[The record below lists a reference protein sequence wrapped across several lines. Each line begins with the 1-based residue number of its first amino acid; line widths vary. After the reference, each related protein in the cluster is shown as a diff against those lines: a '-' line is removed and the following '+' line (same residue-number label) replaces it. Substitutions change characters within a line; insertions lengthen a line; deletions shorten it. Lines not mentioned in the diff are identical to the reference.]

1 MTIRRILLLVLAVV
15 VVAAATYGILHRG
28 KINRLWASF
37 IGSTAPV
44 VYAEG
49 ERFTDIPVYLPQG
62 EIRGLAVVISD
73 AGGPKTR
80 EADITAAL
88 LKRNLIVASVNF
100 DRWREELDKEDGDC
114 VYLVS
119 DLEALSKDILR
130 RLDLDVY
137 FHPVVVGIGEGGI
150 ISYAAAA
157 DSPEN
162 TLAGTVVIDPSQ
174 SSHTRLPSCTEAA
187 DATKMPDGG
196 YSYEIGVK
204 VPSPVTIITNKLEAN
219 DVKQAARDKIA
230 AIVNDP
236 AFETRVKIT
245 VDTALDYA
253 IRDAANADL
262 PIVDMPSKNPAK
274 ALVIFFSGDGGWRDI
289 DMEIGDLLQSED
301 IHVIGIDSLRYFW
314 STRTPE
320 EIAKDIE
327 QLVQEADPQQRL
339 PVALFGYSFGADVLP
354 FAWEV
359 LDNSVK
365 DQTVMI
371 ALMGLSKTADFQIS
385 IDGWLGGA
393 GDTPV
398 LDQMQYV
405 PADKT
410 VCVYG
415 EDEDDT
421 ACTDEALDSMQRLKL
436 PGGHHFDEDYKSLAR
451 SLHSIL
457 INKIKS
463 DKNTTKSPDEA
474 KE

>member
-1 MTIRRILLLVLAVV
+1 MKIRRIILFVVAVLVIVAVV
-15 VVAAATYGILHRG
+15 YGVLHRG
-28 KINRLWASF
+28 KINRLWAGF
-37 IGSTAPV
+37 IGSTSPV

-49 ERFTDIPVYLPQG
+49 ERFSDIPVYLPQG
-62 EIRGLAVVISD
+62 DIRGLVILVSD

-80 EADITAAL
+80 ETDIMAAL
-88 LKRNLIVASVNF
+88 LKRNLIVATVNY
-100 DRWREELDKEDGDC
+100 DNWREELDKEDGDC
-114 VYLVS
+114 VYLDS

-137 FHPVVVGIGEGGI
+137 FHPVVVGIGEGGT

-162 TLAGTVVIDPSQ
+162 TLAGTVVIDPAQ
-174 SSHTRLPSCTEAA
+174 SSHTKLPSCTEAA
-187 DATKMPDGG
+187 DAIKTPDGG
-196 YSYEIGVK
+196 YSYEIGAK
-204 VPSPVTIITNKLEAN
+204 VPSPVTIISNRLEGN
-219 DVKQAARDKIA
+219 DVKQAMRDKTA
-230 AIVNDP
+230 AVIHDP
-236 AFETRVKIT
+236 AIESRLKTA

-253 IRDAANADL
+253 IRDAADADL

-289 DMEIGDLLQSED
+289 DMEIGDLLQSQD
-301 IHVIGIDSLRYFW
+301 VHVIGIDSLRYFW

-354 FAWEV
+354 FAWQV
-359 LDNSVK
+359 LDDSVK
-365 DQTVMI
+365 NQTVMI

-385 IDGWLGGA
+385 IDGWLGGS

-398 LDQMQYV
+398 LDQMQYM
-405 PADKT
+405 PTDKT
-410 VCVYG
+410 VCIYG

-421 ACTDEALDSMQRLKL
+421 ACPDPELNGMQRIKL
-436 PGGHHFDEDYKSLAR
+436 PGGHHFDEDYKSLAK
-451 SLHSIL
+451 SLHAIL
-457 INKIKS
+457 LEKAKP
-463 DKNTTKSPDEA
+463 DKKQNQD
-474 KE
+474 

>member
-1 MTIRRILLLVLAVV
+1 MTIRRIILLVLAVFII
-15 VVAAATYGILHRG
+15 AAAAYGVLHRG
-28 KINRLWASF
+28 KIYRLWASF
-37 IGSTAPV
+37 IGSTSPV

-62 EIRGLAVVISD
+62 DIRGLVILVSD
-73 AGGPKTR
+73 TGGPKTR
-80 EADITAAL
+80 ETDMTAAL

-100 DRWREELDKEDGDC
+100 DNWREELDKEDGDC

-137 FHPVVVGIGEGGI
+137 FHPVVVGIGEGGTV
-150 ISYAAAA
+150 SYAAAA

-162 TLAGTVVIDPSQ
+162 TLAGTVVLDPSQ
-174 SSHTRLPSCTEAA
+174 SSHTRLPSCTEEA

-196 YSYEIGVK
+196 YSYETGVK
-204 VPSPVTIITNKLEAN
+204 VPSPVTIISNSLAGN
-219 DVKQAARDKIA
+219 DVKQAARDKVA
-230 AIVNDP
+230 AIIKDP
-236 AFETRVKIT
+236 AFESRMKET

-253 IRDAANADL
+253 IRDAADADL
-262 PIVDMPSKNPAK
+262 PIIDMPSKNPAK

-289 DMEIGDLLQSED
+289 DMEIGDLLQSQD

-327 QLVQEADPQQRL
+327 QLVQEADPEQRL

-354 FAWEV
+354 FAWQV
-359 LDNSVK
+359 LDETVK

-385 IDGWLGGA
+385 IDGWLGGS

-398 LDQMQYV
+398 LDQMEYM
-405 PADKT
+405 PAEKT

-421 ACTDEALDSMQRLKL
+421 ACTDPALDAMERLKL
-436 PGGHHFDEDYKSLAR
+436 PGGHHFDEDYKSLAK
-451 SLHSIL
+451 SLHAIL
-457 INKIKS
+457 IDKIQAEKDDHKS
-463 DKNTTKSPDEA
+463 SN
-474 KE
+474 

>member
-1 MTIRRILLLVLAVV
+1 MTIRRILLLVLAVFII
-15 VVAAATYGILHRG
+15 AASAYGVLHRG

-37 IGSTAPV
+37 IGSTSPV

-49 ERFTDIPVYLPQG
+49 ERFSDIPVYLPQG
-62 EIRGLAVVISD
+62 DIRGLVIVISD

-80 EADITAAL
+80 ETDMTAAL

-100 DRWREELDKEDGDC
+100 DNWREELDKEDGDC

-137 FHPVVVGIGEGGI
+137 FHPVVVGIGEGGTA
-150 ISYAAAA
+150 SYAAAA

-162 TLAGTVVIDPSQ
+162 TLAGTVVLDPSQ
-174 SSHTRLPSCTEAA
+174 SSHTRLPSCTEEAE
-187 DATKMPDGG
+187 ATKMPDGG
-196 YSYEIGVK
+196 YSYETGVK
-204 VPSPVTIITNKLEAN
+204 VPSPVTIITNSLAGN

-230 AIVNDP
+230 AIINDP
-236 AFETRVKIT
+236 AFESRLKET

-253 IRDAANADL
+253 IRDAADADL
-262 PIVDMPSKNPAK
+262 PIIDMPSKNPAK

-289 DMEIGDLLQSED
+289 DMEIGDLLQSQD

-327 QLVQEADPQQRL
+327 QLVQEADPEQRL

-359 LDNSVK
+359 LDETVK

-385 IDGWLGGA
+385 IDGWLGGS

-398 LDQMQYV
+398 LDQMEYM
-405 PADKT
+405 PAEKT

-421 ACTDEALDSMQRLKL
+421 ACPDPALDGMKRLKL
-436 PGGHHFDEDYKSLAR
+436 PGGHHFDEDYKSLAK
-451 SLHSIL
+451 SLHAIL
-457 INKIKS
+457 IDKIQAEKNNHKS
-463 DKNTTKSPDEA
+463 SNQ
-474 KE
+474 

>member
-1 MTIRRILLLVLAVV
+1 MTIRRIILLVLAVFII
-15 VVAAATYGILHRG
+15 AAAAYGVLHRG

-37 IGSTAPV
+37 IGSTSPV

-62 EIRGLAVVISD
+62 DIRGLVILVSD
-73 AGGPKTR
+73 TGGPKTR
-80 EADITAAL
+80 ETDMTAAL

-100 DRWREELDKEDGDC
+100 DNWREELDKEDGDC

-137 FHPVVVGIGEGGI
+137 FHPVVVGIGEGGTV
-150 ISYAAAA
+150 SYAAAA

-162 TLAGTVVIDPSQ
+162 TLAGTVVLDPSQ
-174 SSHTRLPSCTEAA
+174 SSHTRLPSCTEEA

-196 YSYEIGVK
+196 YSYETGVK
-204 VPSPVTIITNKLEAN
+204 VPSPVTIISNSLAGN
-219 DVKQAARDKIA
+219 DVKQAARDKVA
-230 AIVNDP
+230 AIIKDP
-236 AFETRVKIT
+236 AFESRMKET

-253 IRDAANADL
+253 IRDAADADL
-262 PIVDMPSKNPAK
+262 PIIDMPSKNPAK

-289 DMEIGDLLQSED
+289 DMEIGDLLQSQD

-327 QLVQEADPQQRL
+327 QLVQEADPEQRL

-354 FAWEV
+354 FAWQV
-359 LDNSVK
+359 LDETVK

-385 IDGWLGGA
+385 IDGWLGGS

-405 PADKT
+405 PAEKT

-421 ACTDEALDSMQRLKL
+421 ACTDPALDAMKRLKL
-436 PGGHHFDEDYKSLAR
+436 PGGHHFDEDYKSLAK
-451 SLHSIL
+451 SLHAIL
-457 INKIKS
+457 IDKIQAEKNDHKS
-463 DKNTTKSPDEA
+463 SNR
-474 KE
+474 

>member
-1 MTIRRILLLVLAVV
+1 MTIRRILLLVLTVLV
-15 VVAAATYGILHRG
+15 VVAVVYGGLHRG
-28 KINRLWASF
+28 KINRLWAGF
-37 IGSTAPV
+37 IGSTSPI

-62 EIRGLAVVISD
+62 DIRGLVILISD
-73 AGGPKTR
+73 VGGPKTR
-80 EADITAAL
+80 ETDMTAAL

-100 DRWREELDKEDGDC
+100 DKWLEELNKEDGEC

-137 FHPVVVGIGEGGI
+137 FHPVVVGIGEGGTL
-150 ISYAAAA
+150 SYAAAA

-162 TLAGTVVIDPSQ
+162 TLAGTVVLDPSL
-174 SSHTRLPSCTEAA
+174 SSHTRLPSCTEEAE
-187 DATKMPDGG
+187 ATKTADGG
-196 YSYEIGVK
+196 FSYEIGEK
-204 VPSPVTIITNKLEAN
+204 VPSPVTIISNTGESN
-219 DVKQAARDKIA
+219 DSKQAAHDKIPA
-230 AIVNDP
+230 LIKDP
-236 AFETRVKIT
+236 AFESRLKTT

-253 IRDAANADL
+253 IRDSADADL
-262 PIVDMPSKNPAK
+262 PIIDMPSKNSAK

-289 DMEIGDLLQSED
+289 DMEIGDLLQSQD

-327 QLVQEADPQQRL
+327 QLVLEADPQQHL

-359 LDNSVK
+359 LDQSVK
-365 DQTVMI
+365 NQTVMI

-398 LDQMQYV
+398 LDQLQNM
-405 PADKT
+405 PMDKT
-410 VCVYG
+410 VCIYG

-421 ACTDEALDSMQRLKL
+421 ACPDPSLSAMQRIKL
-436 PGGHHFDEDYKSLAR
+436 PGGHHFDEDYQSLAKSLHA
-451 SLHSIL
+451 IL
-457 INKIKS
+457 LEKAKLEKS
-463 DKNTTKSPDEA
+463 DTKSSTQTSE
-474 KE
+474 

>member
-1 MTIRRILLLVLAVV
+1 MTIRRIILLVLAVFII
-15 VVAAATYGILHRG
+15 AAAAYGVLHRG

-37 IGSTAPV
+37 IGSTSPV

-62 EIRGLAVVISD
+62 DIRGLVILVSD
-73 AGGPKTR
+73 TGGPKTR
-80 EADITAAL
+80 ETDMTAAL

-100 DRWREELDKEDGDC
+100 DNWREELDKEDGDC

-137 FHPVVVGIGEGGI
+137 FHPVVVGIGEGGTV
-150 ISYAAAA
+150 SYAAAA

-162 TLAGTVVIDPSQ
+162 TLAGTVVLDPSQ
-174 SSHTRLPSCTEAA
+174 SSHTRLPSCTEEA

-196 YSYEIGVK
+196 YSYETGVK
-204 VPSPVTIITNKLEAN
+204 VPSPVTIISNSLAGN
-219 DVKQAARDKIA
+219 DVKQAARDKVA
-230 AIVNDP
+230 AIIKDP
-236 AFETRVKIT
+236 AFESRMKET

-253 IRDAANADL
+253 IRDAADADL
-262 PIVDMPSKNPAK
+262 PIIDMPSKNPAK

-289 DMEIGDLLQSED
+289 DMEIGDLLQSQD

-327 QLVQEADPQQRL
+327 QLVQEADPEQRL

-354 FAWEV
+354 FAWQV
-359 LDNSVK
+359 LDETVK

-385 IDGWLGGA
+385 IDGWLGGS

-398 LDQMQYV
+398 LDQMEYM
-405 PADKT
+405 PAEKT

-421 ACTDEALDSMQRLKL
+421 ACTDAALDAMKRLKL
-436 PGGHHFDEDYKSLAR
+436 PGGHHFDEDYKSLAK
-451 SLHSIL
+451 SLHAIL
-457 INKIKS
+457 IDKIQAEKDEHKS
-463 DKNTTKSPDEA
+463 SN
-474 KE
+474 

>member
-1 MTIRRILLLVLAVV
+1 MTIRRIILLVLAVFII
-15 VVAAATYGILHRG
+15 AAAAYGVLHRG

-37 IGSTAPV
+37 IGSTSPV

-62 EIRGLAVVISD
+62 DIRGLVILVSD
-73 AGGPKTR
+73 TGGPKTR
-80 EADITAAL
+80 ETDMTAAL

-100 DRWREELDKEDGDC
+100 DNWREELDKEDGDC

-137 FHPVVVGIGEGGI
+137 FHPVVVGIGEGGTV
-150 ISYAAAA
+150 SYAAAA

-162 TLAGTVVIDPSQ
+162 TLAGTVVLDPSQ
-174 SSHTRLPSCTEAA
+174 SSHTRLPSCTEEA

-196 YSYEIGVK
+196 YSYETGVK
-204 VPSPVTIITNKLEAN
+204 VPSPVTIISNSLAGN
-219 DVKQAARDKIA
+219 DVKQAARDKVA
-230 AIVNDP
+230 AIIKDP
-236 AFETRVKIT
+236 AFESRMKET

-253 IRDAANADL
+253 IRDAADADL
-262 PIVDMPSKNPAK
+262 PIIDMPSKNPAK

-289 DMEIGDLLQSED
+289 DMEIGDLLQSQD

-327 QLVQEADPQQRL
+327 QLVQEADPEQRL

-359 LDNSVK
+359 LDETVK

-385 IDGWLGGA
+385 IDGWLGGS

-405 PADKT
+405 PADKRS
-410 VCVYG
+410 V
-415 EDEDDT
+415 
-421 ACTDEALDSMQRLKL
+421 SMGRTKMILLVQILRLMQQ
-436 PGGHHFDEDYKSLAR
+436 
-451 SLHSIL
+451 
-457 INKIKS
+457 NV
-463 DKNTTKSPDEA
+463 
-474 KE
+474 